1 MNLESG
7 VLQVHVEDIIP
18 NRFQPR
24 LNFDEQG
31 LKELADSIR
40 EHGIIQ
46 PLVLRKLGEK
56 YEIIAGERRYKAAQ
70 LVGLTTVPAVIA
82 NIDDNKSAEVALVE
96 NVQRRDLTAIE
107 EARSYKSLLD
117 KGYLTQEQLAKRMGL
132 SQPAIA
138 NKLRLLNLDEEVQQA
153 LLEERISERHAR
165 TLLSLTDKAAQR
177 EWLHRVINERLTV
190 RQLDIELK
198 KLKPVDET
206 PVSESDEGGDIP
218 LVSAIPSIE
227 DIKAN
232 AMDFREANRLGTQ
245 VNNQQPV
252 EEIESL
258 EMFEET
264 PTNVETLDVLET
276 PQPSPFNTPITE
288 DSFTTATTIPD
299 FNIATPN
306 SSSTLYPT
314 ETFDNFST
322 NNDNKFFSVDPMPA
336 NEPQMSAKDFF
347 NPTNNMTTNDGNMEI
362 FDAEPNKTEFISDFG
377 VAAPI
382 VDDKPTPAQPME
394 PMNNFNNIN
403 DIEINSHNKFF
414 TPIQDNSNIPL
425 LETKLNND
433 VDPMM
438 AVDSLINTPKSE
450 KVSGMQLKDAI
461 ATIRSCIE
469 GLGTNGFYIDVEEID
484 FDSNYQ
490 ITMRIH
496 KDN

>member
-107 EARSYKSLLD
+107 EARSYKNLLD

-165 TLLSLTDKAAQR
+165 TLLSLNDKAAQR

-198 KLKPVDET
+198 KIKPVDET
-206 PVSESDEGGDIP
+206 SVSESDEGGDIP

-227 DIKAN
+227 DIRAN
-232 AMDFREANRLGTQ
+232 AMDFREANRLGNQ
-245 VNNQQPV
+245 NNNQQPV
-252 EEIESL
+252 EEIEAL
-258 EMFEET
+258 DMIEE
-264 PTNVETLDVLET
+264 PQFKVETLDTFTTQE
-276 PQPSPFNTPITE
+276 SPFNTPITE

-306 SSSTLYPT
+306 SSSTLYP
-314 ETFDNFST
+314 SILY
-322 NNDNKFFSVDPMPA
+322 DP
-336 NEPQMSAKDFF
+336 
-347 NPTNNMTTNDGNMEI
+347 TT
-362 FDAEPNKTEFISDFG
+362 KT
-377 VAAPI
+377 
-382 VDDKPTPAQPME
+382 
-394 PMNNFNNIN
+394 
-403 DIEINSHNKFF
+403 
-414 TPIQDNSNIPL
+414 
-425 LETKLNND
+425 
-433 VDPMM
+433 
-438 AVDSLINTPKSE
+438 
-450 KVSGMQLKDAI
+450 
-461 ATIRSCIE
+461 
-469 GLGTNGFYIDVEEID
+469 
-484 FDSNYQ
+484 
-490 ITMRIH
+490 
-496 KDN
+496 